1 MRSEVDVKE
10 LDPSKIRD
18 ISPEALDGD
27 GRLKVLPA
35 AYWAGTTPDER
46 ALFGV
51 NHGLYSFP
59 TVELVEHLREVIGDR
74 KAIEIGAG
82 HGVLADALGI
92 VATDNFQQRMPKYRA
107 HYEQALRQPIVS
119 YGPNVEDLDAKQAVR
134 RYRPQVVIGCWVTHK
149 YDPKR
154 HFAGGNE
161 IGVDE
166 NELLRQVET
175 YVVVGNQKVHRH
187 KAIWAV
193 PHEIEHPDW
202 VYSRAWNGTPDF
214 VARWGQS

>member
-1 MRSEVDVKE
+1 MPDVFE

-18 ISPEALDGD
+18 ISSDALDSD

-35 AYWAGTTPDER
+35 EFWAGTTPNER

-51 NHGLYSFP
+51 THGLYSFP
-59 TVELVEHLREVIGDR
+59 TVELVEHLRTVIGDR
-74 KAIEIGAG
+74 TAIEIGAG
-82 HGVLADALGI
+82 HGVLAEALGI

-107 HYEQALRQPIVS
+107 VYEAIRQPIVP
-119 YGPNVEDLDAKQAVR
+119 YGPNVEDLDARQAVR
-134 RYRPQVVIGCWVTHK
+134 RHRPQVVIGCWVTQK
-149 YDPKR
+149 YDKRR

-166 NELLRQVET
+166 EQLLGRVET
-175 YVVVGNQKVHRH
+175 YVSVGNQKVHRG
-187 KAIWAV
+187 KVIWQRS
-193 PHEIEHPDW
+193 HEIIHPDW

-214 VARWGQS
+214 VARWDR